1 MPPSPACA
9 ASSALADSLYQTVQA
24 DPSAAHDVRLQARL
38 GVALVAFA
46 QAKLGTADSA
56 LSLVL
61 PQSLAAGDSLSVARA
76 LITLATIRGR
86 TLGGDTALALARRG
100 LTFVP
105 RADERSAALALCAYA
120 LLLTQ
125 TALGDSVAPV
135 VRRGLD
141 LSRRGGTRLAEGNC
155 YQALG
160 RGWIRQGKPDSAIVA
175 FGLGAQA
182 LRDGHDVAS
191 AAAALQWQGY
201 VLRLVGEL
209 GQAQVVLAEAL
220 RIADSTNSESV
231 RGWSLLNLGFV
242 HADVG
247 DRAQAARDFAL
258 AEESMAR
265 QGDRWGL
272 ATVRIAEINAALL
285 QGDTARARVRTEE
298 VTREMEALGNP
309 SFRSLALV
317 NATTLARLQRDWPRA
332 ETTARDLLISQRL
345 PGAGWG
351 GVSADYVAAVI
362 PLEAGQWREAE
373 RRLAKMTV
381 RQGEH
386 WLDYAVLARQAETDA
401 RLGQIDSAEA
411 RMGRA
416 GTALDAWR
424 ASLTTRELRLGVLQV
439 PFDMAD
445 PDLGVATV
453 IALLAGAGR
462 TKAAFELAE
471 SRRARG
477 LLDAVVRRQALQDAA
492 RAPATGVVMAGS
504 RSAREIQQVLGPGE
518 AVVSF
523 VTGQRD
529 EPTTAFV
536 VTHDAL
542 TAVLLA
548 PADTLGPLIRRFR
561 GLLEA
566 SAPDQALAVR
576 LGGLVMA
583 PVAALLPKGTT
594 RIFIS
599 PDGPLN
605 RLAFDA
611 VMLDGHRMVERYET
625 ALLPSA
631 SILPVL
637 RQRKHVPHANGVL
650 AFGVPDAPA
659 GTEAAWLELPSLP
672 EAIPEARLAA
682 GAARRSRLLTGSE
695 GSEAA
700 LRREATGDY
709 SVLHLAAHAVVD
721 EQVSARTAL
730 LLAPGDGDDGVVGLA
745 DVEAMGVGAELVVLS
760 ACRTAGGAI
769 LSGEGVLGL
778 TSAFLGAGA
787 RAVIATAWLASDSV
801 AAGEM
806 KPFYTELGK
815 GMPAGEALRRMKLAG
830 LAAGAP
836 PSAWALFTLSGDP
849 TVALDAPAPGPVK
862 WWHLA
867 LLAPLG
873 YFVSRRGLKALS
885 TTRPSRSDA

>member
-1 MPPSPACA
+1 MPE
-9 ASSALADSLYQTVQA
+9 
-24 DPSAAHDVRLQARL
+24 
-38 GVALVAFA
+38 G
-46 QAKLGTADSA
+46 
-56 LSLVL
+56 
-61 PQSLAAGDSLSVARA
+61 
-76 LITLATIRGR
+76 
-86 TLGGDTALALARRG
+86 
-100 LTFVP
+100 
-105 RADERSAALALCAYA
+105 DERSAALALCAYA

-125 TALGDSVAPV
+125 TALGDSVAPAA
-135 VRRGLD
+135 RRGLD
-141 LSRRGGTRLAEGNC
+141 LSRRGGTRLAEGTC

-191 AAAALQWQGY
+191 AAGALQWQGY

-209 GQAQVVLAEAL
+209 GQAQVVLTEAL
-220 RIADSTNSESV
+220 RIADSTDAESV

-247 DRAQAARDFAL
+247 DRARATRDFAL
-258 AEESMAR
+258 AEESMTR

-285 QGDTARARVRTEE
+285 QGDTTRARIRTAE

-317 NATTLARLQRDWPRA
+317 NATTLARMQRDWPRA
-332 ETTARDLLISQRL
+332 ETAARDLLVSQRL

-362 PLEAGQWREAE
+362 ALEAGKWRDAE
-373 RRLAKMTV
+373 RQLAKMET
-381 RQGEH
+381 RPGEY
-386 WLDYAVLARQAETDA
+386 WLDYAVLARQAEADA
-401 RLGQIDSAEA
+401 RLGNVDSAEA

-424 ASLTTRELRLGVLQV
+424 ASLSTRELRLGVLQI

-453 IALLAGAGR
+453 IAVLAEAGH

-471 SRRARG
+471 ARRARG

-492 RAPATGVVMAGS
+492 RAPTSGAAMAAPH
-504 RSAREIQQVLGPGE
+504 SAREIQAVLVPGE

-523 VTGQRD
+523 VTGQRE

-536 VTHDAL
+536 ITRDAL
-542 TAVLLA
+542 TAVVLP
-548 PADTLGPLIRRFR
+548 PADTLGPLVRRFR

-566 SAPDQALAVR
+566 SAPDKALAVR
-576 LGGLVMA
+576 LGALLMA
-583 PVAALLPKGTT
+583 PVAGLLPPGTT
-594 RIFIS
+594 RLFIS

-611 VMLDGHRMVERYET
+611 VILDDRRMVERYET

-637 RQRKHVPHANGVL
+637 RRRKHITHAHGVL

-659 GTEAAWLELPSLP
+659 TTEAAWQGLPSLP
-672 EAIPEARLAA
+672 EAVPEARLAA
-682 GAARRSRLLTGSE
+682 KAARRSRLLTNGA

-730 LLAPGDGDDGVVGLA
+730 LLSPGDGDDGVVGMA

-760 ACRTAGGAI
+760 ACRTAGGTI

-787 RAVIATAWLASDSV
+787 RAVIATAWPANDSV
-801 AAGEM
+801 AAGQM
-806 KPFYTELGK
+806 RPFYDQLSK
-815 GMPAGEALRRMKLAG
+815 GVPAGEALRQMKLAA
-830 LAAGAP
+830 LAAGVP
-836 PSAWALFTLSGDP
+836 PP
-849 TVALDAPAPGPVK
+849 PGHCSRYRAIP
-862 WWHLA
+862 WWRSM
-867 LLAPLG
+867 P
-873 YFVSRRGLKALS
+873 RRQP
-885 TTRPSRSDA
+885 R